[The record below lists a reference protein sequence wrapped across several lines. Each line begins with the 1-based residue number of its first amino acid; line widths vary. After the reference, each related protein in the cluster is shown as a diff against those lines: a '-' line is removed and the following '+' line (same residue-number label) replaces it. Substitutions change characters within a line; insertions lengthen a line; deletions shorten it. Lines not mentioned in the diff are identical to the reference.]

1 MKAVVQPDRSSAPAL
16 ASPTEA
22 WCRIPTPEP
31 MLIRV
36 RLALTDAAVRE
47 RIRDLLANSHCHVLA
62 EDASAQ
68 PALLQESFD
77 LAVLDAS
84 SALADGPALLHAL
97 RALPD
102 RPTLVLLEDDRDVDR
117 RAALVAAGADA
128 VLDPGG
134 DAAALAPALI
144 ALVERRRERRLER
157 HRAALRERRQPV
169 DLVTASPAMREVVDT
184 ARRVAFA
191 DSPALILGETGVGK
205 ERIAALIHAAG
216 PRAKGPFVTVNCA
229 ALPADLFESE
239 LFGHVKGAFTGAHR
253 AHRGQFELADR
264 GVLLLDEVAE
274 VPLHLQAKL
283 LRAIQDQQIRPVG
296 ADEPVYVDVRILAAT
311 NRDLRAEVEAG
322 RFRGDLYY
330 RLGVLELWV
339 PSLRQRPED
348 IPALADAYL
357 RAQRQQLGRDVQGL
371 TESAR
376 VALVRYPWPGNVREL
391 VNVIERAVLL
401 CRGPL
406 IDITDLPAGI
416 ARHGP
421 AYEALEAVADAPLE
435 LPSEVRALVAGADIE
450 LPGAWVERSWR
461 EVRAAL
467 LVEGEREYLTAL
479 LRQTQGRVGEVARR
493 AGISSRALFD
503 KMKRH
508 GLRKEDFRPPRRRGS
523 PSSR

>member
-1 MKAVVQPDRSSAPAL
+1 
-16 ASPTEA
+16 
-22 WCRIPTPEP
+22 

-36 RLALTDAAVRE
+36 RLAIGDAVVRE
-47 RIRDLLANSHCHVLA
+47 RIRGLLTGPHCHVTA
-62 EDASAQ
+62 EDATTQRS
-68 PALLQESFD
+68 LLQESFD
-77 LAVLDAS
+77 LAVLDAGA
-84 SALADGPALLHAL
+84 ALTDGPELVGAL

-102 RPTLVLLEDDRDVDR
+102 RPTLVLLEGGHDAAR

-128 VLDPGG
+128 VLDPGSDTALLG
-134 DAAALAPALI
+134 AALVALI
-144 ALVERRRERRLER
+144 ERRRERRLER
-157 HRAALRERRQPV
+157 HRSALRERRQPV
-169 DLVTASPAMREVVDT
+169 DLVTSSPAMREVVDT

-296 ADEPVYVDVRILAAT
+296 ADEPVFVDVRILAAT
-311 NRDLRAEVEAG
+311 NRDLRTEVEAG

-330 RLGVLELWV
+330 RLSVIELVV
-339 PSLRQRPED
+339 PPLRDRPEE

-357 RAQRQQLGRDVQGL
+357 AVQRQQLGRDVQGL
-371 TESAR
+371 TEPAR

-401 CRGPL
+401 CRGSM
-406 IDITDLPAGI
+406 IDISDLPVAI
-416 ARHGP
+416 ARYGP
-421 AYEALEAVADAPLE
+421 AYAALEAVPDTPME
-435 LPSEVRALVAGADIE
+435 VPSEVRELVADADIK
-450 LPGAWVERSWR
+450 LPTAWVERSWK

-467 LVEGEREYLTAL
+467 LLEGEREYLTAL
-479 LRQTQGRVGEVARR
+479 LRQAQGRVGEVARR

-503 KMKRH
+503 KMRRH
-508 GLRKEDFRPPRRRGS
+508 GLRKEDFRAPRRRAK
-523 PSSR
+523 